1 MEIIKRW
8 LKERVGIEVQQ
19 QRVGA
24 QFANG
29 YQLGLVLE
37 AYGLQTDMDRF
48 INKDSPDAKLAN
60 FQRLQ
65 PTFRS
70 LNIKFDSHS
79 ANQLMTEEPG
89 IAMQLLQEL
98 KVKLDVAQPVGSRAP
113 TGRSRGST
121 ALLLTTNRMASKSKF
136 KQMEESAYDTT
147 LRLKT
152 ADPRE
157 FRIANHLRAF
167 EEEAIRQQREAE
179 VMDALDMMTKQQRLA
194 DGRDMLRTKLAE
206 NRAYLQDWEREGKIN
221 HAKNQATA
229 KERERRDLRLELA
242 MREKARRT
250 RALDSDTAA
259 QDMASGIDT
268 FEDSLRRIQDAVDVP
283 VDEALLSKTA
293 TESPHEFLQS
303 LAGRVPRSLEMQK
316 ESEQYMTKVK
326 ERRIEDTLAR
336 KERDRRRRR
345 VLVEQ
350 MRTHKDMVAKKR
362 EESIKEKL
370 LRQSAEEERIGTQ
383 FTCFT
388 GTKVQILTRG
398 AAV

>member
-1 MEIIKRW
+1 MEIIRRW
-8 LKERVGIEVQQ
+8 LKERVGLDVQHQ
-19 QRVGA
+19 DFDA

-29 YQLGLVLE
+29 YKLGQVLE
-37 AYGLQTDMDRF
+37 AYGLQTDLERF
-48 INKDSPDAKLAN
+48 STKSSPDAKLAN

-70 LNIKFDSHS
+70 LNIKFDSHT

-89 IAMQLLQEL
+89 IAVALLQQM
-98 KVKLDVAQPVGSRAP
+98 KVKLDVAPPVGSAGRAP

-121 ALLLTTNRMASKSKF
+121 ALLLTTNRMASKGKF
-136 KQMEESAYDTT
+136 KEMEESTYERT

-157 FRIANHLRAF
+157 FRMANHLRAF

-242 MREKARRT
+242 MREKARRE
-250 RALDSDTAA
+250 RAMESDVAA
-259 QDMASGIDT
+259 DEVVSGIEV
-268 FEDSLRRIQDAVDVP
+268 FEDSLRRMQDMVDEG
-283 VDEALLSKTA
+283 VDEALLSKTS
-293 TESPHEFLQS
+293 TESPHEFLQ
-303 LAGRVPRSLEMQK
+303 VQQK
-316 ESEQYMTKVK
+316 RALPKKTTFRK
-326 ERRIEDTLAR
+326 TAR
-336 KERDRRRRR
+336 
-345 VLVEQ
+345 
-350 MRTHKDMVAKKR
+350 
-362 EESIKEKL
+362 
-370 LRQSAEEERIGTQ
+370 
-383 FTCFT
+383 
-388 GTKVQILTRG
+388 
-398 AAV
+398 